1 MIYTPM
7 TRKAMCL
14 AYAAHAGQLDC
25 SGVPYI
31 FHPCHVAEQ
40 MEDEISCTA
49 ALLHDVVEDT
59 AVTLE
64 QLEAQFPPEVT
75 RAVALL
81 THTAGTDYFDYV
93 RALKANEVARRV
105 KLADL
110 AHNADQTRAAGAGL
124 APEQLARWAEK
135 YEKARRILAG

>member
-1 MIYTPM
+1 MPPKGAFRHDLYP
-7 TRKAMCL
+7 
-14 AYAAHAGQLDC
+14 HDPQ
-25 SGVPYI
+25 S
-31 FHPCHVAEQ
+31 HVAEQ